1 MKNNDN
7 YLEEYLFNADTPAF
21 AKEMNCGAV
30 FEESE
35 TETLHKKLMGV
46 IENFEIGAITPFE
59 CIKTIKERL
68 NDIPSQRP

>member
-7 YLEEYLFNADTPAF
+7 YLEEYLFSADTPAF

-35 TETLHKKLMGV
+35 IDLLHKKLMGI

-59 CIKTIKERL
+59 CIRTIK
-68 NDIPSQRP
+68 DSIKK